1 MTTLILAGTTELDSP
16 TLAGR
21 DDVVILGP
29 SLGTDVRLWDLALP
43 VIAEHHTTLRWDLPG
58 HGASAPAAEAFSIS
72 DLADGVVALADSLG
86 VDRFDYAG
94 VSVGG
99 AVALE
104 LARIYPD
111 RVRSVVVVCSAAKI
125 GDATTWAERAALVRD
140 KGTEV
145 LVEGTIDRWFAP
157 AFTVSQ
163 PEVVTRLM
171 GMVTATSGEAYAK
184 LCEALSHFDARPTLA
199 AITVPLLVIS
209 GALDPATTPEQG
221 AVIAATVP
229 GARQIVIQDV
239 SHQAVVEKPV
249 VVGQILVDFFAQ
261 NR

>member
-1 MTTLILAGTTELDSP
+1 MTAPTLVGTIELDSP

-21 DDVVILGP
+21 EDVVILGP

-72 DLADGVVALADSLG
+72 DIADGVVALADSLG

-104 LARIYPD
+104 LARLYPD
-111 RVRSVVVVCSAAKI
+111 RVKSVVVLCSAAKI
-125 GDATTWAERAALVRD
+125 GDATTWAERAALVRE

-145 LVEGTIDRWFAP
+145 LVEGTKARWFAP
-157 AFTVSQ
+157 NFTARH
-163 PEVVTRLM
+163 PEVVSRLM
-171 GMVTATSGEAYAK
+171 AMVAQADDESYAK
-184 LCEALSHFDARPTLA
+184 LCEALGAFDARPTLA
-199 AITVPLLVIS
+199 SITVPVLVIS
-209 GALDPATTPEQG
+209 GELDSGTPPESGAL
-221 AVIAATVP
+221 VAATVP
-229 GARQIVIQDV
+229 GARQIVIEGV
-239 SHQAVVEKPV
+239 SHQAVVEKPAV
-249 VVGQILVDFFAQ
+249 VAQILVDFFAQ
-261 NR
+261 NQ